1 MLIGDSVGTNILGY
15 SSEKEVTINDM
26 IHHTKAVS
34 KGIQQAAIITDLP
47 YNTYETSEKALN
59 TAQKIKNA
67 GADIIKLEGF
77 KADIIKTLKNHSIPV
92 MAHLGLTPQTHQKTS
107 PSQNIN

>member
-1 MLIGDSVGTNILGY
+1 MKKTSHTLQELKKEKKQISILTCYDFPTAKLLDACEIDAVLIGDSVGTNILGY

-47 YNTYETSEKALN
+47 YNTYETSEKALILL
-59 TAQKIKNA
+59 KIKNEP
-67 GADIIKLEGF
+67 I
-77 KADIIKTLKNHSIPV
+77 S
-92 MAHLGLTPQTHQKTS
+92 S
-107 PSQNIN
+107 S